1 MAERASKQAVQTKVL
16 RIGVLLGGKV
26 VQERLVRP
34 GSDVTIG
41 SSPRNTFVVDAK
53 GVPTR
58 TTLFTSKG
66 HKTSLCF
73 TEAMKG
79 KVALDRGVATFDQ
92 LRKDSSTVR
101 RGDGWLVPLS
111 EKSRG
116 KIALGGLTILFQF
129 VPAPPE
135 SARLV
140 AAADFR
146 PKLLDDDDPVFLGFL
161 ALFSALAAVLMV
173 YVFNTEPVDLV
184 KPEDIPD
191 RFADILMEE
200 PAEPTEPPEEVEL
213 EVRDDGQIANKEQEV
228 EKAEPAEAKP
238 RNEAEAKAAEAAAK
252 AKQREDTI
260 QKSKLLSALIGTRG
274 ENNSGQMVEDLLGD
288 QENKFGNLQDAL
300 ENVDGAAIA
309 SEAAIEAN
317 KGATDGHG
325 SGDASIGDLAR
336 AGTGEGTGVGSGPGT
351 SVSGR
356 ADIGGI
362 DAGGAEGADSA
373 QKTIRRYKGQIQACY
388 EGELKNNPNLRGRM
402 ALAIDV
408 DGGRVTNV
416 AIEDNGTGSSAVA
429 SCVKTKVR
437 RWRFDAEVTGTVYPT
452 FVLAPSG

>member
-1 MAERASKQAVQTKVL
+1 MPTKVL
-16 RIGVLLGGKV
+16 RIGVLVGGKV

-41 SSPRNTFVVDAK
+41 SSPRNTFVVDVE
-53 GVPTR
+53 GIPSR
-58 TTLFTSKG
+58 TTLFTSK
-66 HKTSLCF
+66 HNKTSLCF
-73 TEAMKG
+73 TESMQG
-79 KVALDRGVATFDQ
+79 KVALDRGVLTFEQ
-92 LRKDSSTVR
+92 LRGDPSTSR
-101 RGDGWLVPLS
+101 RGDAWLVPLS
-111 EKSRG
+111 DKSRG
-116 KIALGGLTILFQF
+116 KISLGGITILFQF

-140 AAADFR
+140 TAADFR

-191 RFADILMEE
+191 RFADILIQE
-200 PAEPTEPPEEVEL
+200 PSEPVEPPEPEEVEL
-213 EVRDDGQIANKEQEV
+213 EVRDDGQIASKQKEA
-228 EKAEPAEAKP
+228 EKAEPVEAKP
-238 RNEAEAKAAEAAAK
+238 RTEAEAKAAEAAAK
-252 AKQREDTI
+252 ARQREETI

-288 QENKFGNLQDAL
+288 QENKFSNLQEAL
-300 ENVDGAAIA
+300 EKVDGAGIA
-309 SEAAIEAN
+309 SEAAIQAN
-317 KGATDGHG
+317 KGATDAHG
-325 SGDASIGDLAR
+325 TGDASIGDLAR
-336 AGTGEGTGVGSGPGT
+336 AEVGEGRGVGSGPGT

-362 DAGGAEGADSA
+362 DAADAEGADSA

-408 DGGRVTNV
+408 KAGRVTNV
-416 AIEDNGTGSSAVA
+416 AIEDNGTGSKAVA
-429 SCVKTKVR
+429 DCVRTKVR